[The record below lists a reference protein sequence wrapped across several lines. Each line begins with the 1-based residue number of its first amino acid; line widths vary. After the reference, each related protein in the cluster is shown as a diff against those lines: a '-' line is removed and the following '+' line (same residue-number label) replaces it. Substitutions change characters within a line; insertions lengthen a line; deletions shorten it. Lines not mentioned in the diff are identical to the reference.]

1 VVTNNRYRFVIQASV
16 ILVRICVGLIW
27 ASAGPLLPFIMQE
40 YGFGRGTAGWF
51 ASAAPIAVAIIAL
64 PLGII
69 GARFSLKKVF
79 AVGALLQAAGIL
91 APFCGSYLP
100 LVMTRVFFAI
110 GTAITVPLAT
120 AIAAEWF
127 SSRELPLVNG
137 ITIGF
142 VSLGNTFTYMATVP
156 IATVLA
162 WKAPITI
169 YGAFALTCATLWI
182 IFGKDRKKVETAGQA
197 TSFPQPKGDRVL
209 GIKQAL
215 TQRST
220 IVLTLAVMGAWTLSN
235 AMGSW
240 LPTYYHEVFGMSL
253 QKASSIT
260 AIITVMGVIASISG
274 GFLPMRIG
282 RRKPFLIIPGIFM
295 GVTALCS
302 ILFNNTAVIFLC
314 VALFGLSGNLQNAV
328 IYTLPLELPNMSH
341 RTGSVVFS
349 LMLAGG
355 NFGNFMGPLIV
366 GYMADATGSY
376 IPGFI
381 ACAVMSLS
389 LLAAGI
395 ILPETGPAARYPNT
409 FKLTGQYKKH

>member
-1 VVTNNRYRFVIQASV
+1 VATNNRYRFVIQAFV

-40 YGFGRGTAGWF
+40 YGVGRGTAGWF
-51 ASAAPIAVAIIAL
+51 ASAAPIAVAIMAL

-69 GARFSLKKVF
+69 GARYSLKKMF
-79 AVGALLQAAGIL
+79 AIGAVLQAAGVL

-127 SSRELPLVNG
+127 SARELPLVNG
-137 ITIGF
+137 ITVGF
-142 VSLGNTFTYMATVP
+142 VSLGNTFAYMATVP

-162 WKAPITI
+162 WKAPITL
-169 YGAFALTCATLWI
+169 YGAFALTCAVSWL
-182 IFGKDRKKVETAGQA
+182 IFGKDQKKIETVTQ
-197 TSFPQPKGDRVL
+197 TPTRPTIKGNTLLSV
-209 GIKQAL
+209 KQAL
-215 TQRST
+215 TQKST
-220 IVLTLAVMGAWTLSN
+220 IVLALAVMGAWTLSN

-260 AIITVMGVIASISG
+260 AIITIMGIIASVSG
-274 GFLPMRIG
+274 GFLPVRIG

-295 GVTALCS
+295 GLTALCS
-302 ILFNNTAVIFLC
+302 ILFNNAAVIFLC
-314 VALFGLSGNLQNAV
+314 IALYGFTGNLQNAV
-328 IYTLPLELPNMSH
+328 IYTLPMELPNMSR
-341 RTGSVVFS
+341 RTGAVVFS
-349 LMLAGG
+349 LMLAAG

-366 GYMADATGSY
+366 GYIADATGSY
-376 IPGFI
+376 LPGFI
-381 ACAVMSLS
+381 ICAVMSLS

-395 ILPETGPAARYPNT
+395 ILPETGPAGRKTAQVR
-409 FKLTGQYKKH
+409 QE

>member
-1 VVTNNRYRFVIQASV
+1 MATDNRGRFVIQACV

-27 ASAGPLLPFIMQE
+27 ASAGPLLPYIMQE
-40 YGFGRGTAGWF
+40 YSIGRGSAGWF
-51 ASAAPIAVAIIAL
+51 ASAAPIAVAIVAL

-69 GARFSLKKVF
+69 GARYSLKKVF
-79 AVGALLQAAGIL
+79 AVGAVLQAAGIL
-91 APFCGSYLP
+91 APFCGTYLP

-137 ITIGF
+137 ITVGF
-142 VSLGNTFTYMATVP
+142 VSLGNTFAYMATVP

-162 WKAPITI
+162 WKAPMTF
-169 YGAFALTCATLWI
+169 YGAFALTCAVSWI
-182 IFGKDRKKVETAGQA
+182 IFGKERRRTETADQI
-197 TSFPQPKGDRVL
+197 PKLPKAPVVHLL
-209 GIKQAL
+209 GIREAL
-215 TQRST
+215 TQKYT
-220 IVLTLAVMGAWTLSN
+220 IVLALAVMGGWTLSN

-260 AIITVMGVIASISG
+260 AIITVMGIIASVIG
-274 GFLPMRIG
+274 GFLPLRLG
-282 RRKPFLIIPGIFM
+282 RRKPFLIIPGFLM
-295 GVTALCS
+295 GLTAMCS
-302 ILFNNTAVIFLC
+302 IMFNNSTVIFLC
-314 VALFGLSGNLQNAV
+314 IALYGLSGNLQNAV
-328 IYTLPLELPNMSH
+328 IYTLPMELPDISH
-341 RTGSVVFS
+341 RTGAVVFS

-366 GYMADATGSY
+366 GYLADVTGSY
-376 IPGFI
+376 LPGFSI
-381 ACAVMSLS
+381 CAFMSLG

-395 ILPETGPAARYPNT
+395 ILPETGPAASKPSISR
-409 FKLTGQYKKH
+409 TGSASIN